1 MQALCICGIKMLF
14 FLSICRFGEPQVF
27 QTYNFATKKQKRRI
41 DTDLLF
47 LFSNFPDEKEIH
59 NKSKYNE
66 HFSTTLSMIIDRF
79 ERGINIRYC
88 LTAIAKHIVE
98 TQTLH

>member
-1 MQALCICGIKMLF
+1 M

-27 QTYNFATKKQKRRI
+27 QTYSYIFATKKQKHRI
-41 DTDLLF
+41 DTLDLFF
-47 LFSNFPDEKEIH
+47 LIRNFPDEKEIH
-59 NKSKYNE
+59 SIFKYNE
-66 HFSTTLSMIIDRF
+66 HFSTTLSMIIDTF
-79 ERGINIRYC
+79 ERGINIKYC